1 MDVKVDGE
9 TVGVVTSGC
18 PSPTL
23 GHPIA
28 MAYVPPAIAEPGTTV
43 EVDLGGGTPATVAK
57 LPFYKR

>member
-1 MDVKVDGE
+1 MNVKVDGE

-23 GHPIA
+23 EHPIA
-28 MAYVPPAIAEPGTTV
+28 MAYVPPAVAEPGTTV
-43 EVDLGGGTPATVAK
+43 EVELGEGTPATVVK